1 MIRIFSVFLLS
12 SVLLAQT
19 PAPAK
24 PADTSGP
31 PAAKAAGASGPAA
44 AKPANTSDPAAVRM
58 TDPVM
63 VIPGVCDHPPAAKSA
78 TAPCETRITRQQFET
93 LWNTFTR
100 QAARPGAQK
109 PVVEEPAQAR
119 KAMATAYSSMAVM
132 SQQATK
138 EGLDRT
144 PEFQLQLKV
153 LKMQLLAKQLQ
164 QKIKNDAEPSPAE
177 VEKYYKDNEP
187 SYVELSVHRLQ
198 IPKRGP
204 QPAAVEGKPAAEPV
218 TIIPAEAE
226 EYRKRAAAGEDFDKL
241 QKEVVD
247 KLQFKVTPPVT
258 SGKKRHG
265 EFPPEQEAQIFAL
278 PQGSVSPVLDEG
290 SSYVIY
296 KIDRKRTLSLDEV
309 RGNIARTLAQQKAG
323 DAEKKMEAAGTPQ
336 FPTAYFN
343 DVPAKGASSSSD
355 VPMKEPPPTP

>member
-1 MIRIFSVFLLS
+1 MMAATRSKAECAASEMMPKLPVVTPTITFNIVMNTAAITEFSATLRFSRLIIESEVAPVGCRFIGVASMPAAIIAPSPPSPDKRNRRLCYDFCDPISWSPHLMIRIFSVFLLS

-44 AKPANTSDPAAVRM
+44 AKSANTSDPAAVRM

-93 LWNTFTR
+93 LWNTFSR

-164 QKIKNDAEPSPAE
+164 QKIKND
-177 VEKYYKDNEP
+177 
-187 SYVELSVHRLQ
+187 
-198 IPKRGP
+198 
-204 QPAAVEGKPAAEPV
+204 
-218 TIIPAEAE
+218 
-226 EYRKRAAAGEDFDKL
+226 
-241 QKEVVD
+241 
-247 KLQFKVTPPVT
+247 
-258 SGKKRHG
+258 
-265 EFPPEQEAQIFAL
+265 
-278 PQGSVSPVLDEG
+278 
-290 SSYVIY
+290 
-296 KIDRKRTLSLDEV
+296 
-309 RGNIARTLAQQKAG
+309 
-323 DAEKKMEAAGTPQ
+323 
-336 FPTAYFN
+336 
-343 DVPAKGASSSSD
+343 
-355 VPMKEPPPTP
+355 